1 MDREKQQTTN
11 VTREEFELF
20 KKDIEIAN
28 LHNNRDIMSKLD
40 KLDKSTKEVVEGLEK
55 KYEEDIREMKQ
66 SDKDLQNFMQNIN
79 DNIEKQT
86 EITGEFLK
94 KLNKL
99 EGDFISL
106 EKENIV
112 VKHEIKDLQEFKET
126 TSTQISNKS
135 KEMITLVGTIITTIG
150 IIVAAV
156 ISVSHYFF

>member
-99 EGDFISL
+99 EG
-106 EKENIV
+106 
-112 VKHEIKDLQEFKET
+112 
-126 TSTQISNKS
+126 
-135 KEMITLVGTIITTIG
+135 
-150 IIVAAV
+150 
-156 ISVSHYFF
+156 

>member
-99 EGDFISL
+99 EGEFISL

-126 TSTQISNKS
+126 VSTQISNKS
-135 KEMITLVGTIITTIG
+135 KEMIALVGTIITTVG
-150 IIVAAV
+150 VIVAAV